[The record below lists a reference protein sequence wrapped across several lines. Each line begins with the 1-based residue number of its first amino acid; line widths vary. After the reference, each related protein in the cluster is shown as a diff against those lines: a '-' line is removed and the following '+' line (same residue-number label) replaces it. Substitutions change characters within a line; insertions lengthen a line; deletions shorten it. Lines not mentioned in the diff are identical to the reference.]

1 MITRKSGHCYLRIW
15 TNSTLPEYRSHNHI
29 CKQGHHWKLSV
40 SQVGE
45 TNIAYHIAGLVAC
58 YGVSLTQLCRGYHSF
73 PLRQRYEKTNP
84 AITKKPMCSRP
95 SDLSRACSA
104 CQIAVDI
111 IHVSR
116 NMNGRGGVSNHRRFH
131 YLLNRLFRR
140 RSKKT
145 PTRRTASLCEG
156 NSPVNSPHKGPVTR
170 KMFPFD
176 DVIMESVKVVGANLA
191 LNSIY
196 VNITGCGTSHGIV
209 RKGLTGI
216 FKHMHIHLGG
226 LFQQRINQCVNRSM
240 WNVSISRRRGLLK
253 QSTRLTSKS
262 HSVMTVSWGLLGCR
276 GPVLPTWFH
285 LNPSLDK

>member
-1 MITRKSGHCYLRIW
+1 MLVYSLGNISSLHLTKSRRREIKFPNSWKFDRRLDSILVEQIQCYSVESYSFETSPDMKIRHLRVPGCHYCM
-15 TNSTLPEYRSHNHI
+15 S
-29 CKQGHHWKLSV
+29 
-40 SQVGE
+40 
-45 TNIAYHIAGLVAC
+45 
-58 YGVSLTQLCRGYHSF
+58 
-73 PLRQRYEKTNP
+73 NP